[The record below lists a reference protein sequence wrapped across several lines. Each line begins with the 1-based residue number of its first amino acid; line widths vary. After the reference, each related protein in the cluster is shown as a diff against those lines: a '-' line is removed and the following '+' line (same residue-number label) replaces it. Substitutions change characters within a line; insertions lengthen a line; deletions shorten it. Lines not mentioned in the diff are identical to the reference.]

1 MWGYLNDFKVI
12 CARRGRTKH
21 NIYLNFCVLNHLICQ
36 KQDDEAGK
44 IRQMW
49 LQVFVF
55 KMILVNLQEI
65 FLEKNTRKII
75 MIIEMYDTI

>member
-21 NIYLNFCVLNHLICQ
+21 YIYLNCCVLNHLIRQ

-49 LQVFVF
+49 LQVFLF
-55 KMILVNLQEI
+55 KMILVNLQEM

>member
-21 NIYLNFCVLNHLICQ
+21 YICLNYCALNHLIHQ

-49 LQVFVF
+49 LQVFVL
-55 KMILVNLQEI
+55 KMILMNLQEM

-75 MIIEMYDTI
+75 MNIEMYDTI